1 MTLEILVGIGA
12 VALIGIFVVLTVTL
26 VKTSKQVKYYE
37 KLTKLGLRL
46 SMTVIEEDYLEDDA
60 VEIVREMKALL

>member
-1 MTLEILVGIGA
+1 MTLEILVGI
-12 VALIGIFVVLTVTL
+12 VALALVGIFVVLTVTL

-46 SMTVIEEDYLEDDA
+46 SMEQIEEVYLEDETL
-60 VEIVREMKALL
+60 EIVREMKALL

>member
-1 MTLEILVGIGA
+1 MTLEILVGIVA

-46 SMTVIEEDYLEDDA
+46 SIMIDEDLLDDEQA
-60 VEIVREMKALL
+60 EVVKEMKALL

>member
-1 MTLEILVGIGA
+1 MTLEILVGIVA

-26 VKTSKQVKYYE
+26 VKASKQVKYYE

-46 SMTVIEEDYLEDDA
+46 SMEQIEEVYLEDETL
-60 VEIVREMKALL
+60 EIVREMKALL